1 MKVLKQ
7 LILPFVLAVAVLST
21 LGCGNAATTPLTPQE
36 IAANTVNAYSS
47 VKTVKIA
54 MNMVVGMN
62 LEGGKQPMKIDMKA
76 DATGS
81 IDVAATRMNMLM
93 NVDMNVPVAGQQKT
107 STEMYV
113 VDDYLYMKVSVPGA
127 ADQWLKT
134 KLSAAVWQQQ
144 NQLDQ
149 QIEMLKTAIKVES
162 LGEEVVD
169 GTNCYV
175 LSVTPDMAA
184 LAGFLASEL
193 QQGASADILKDA
205 DLGKLFKSV
214 TVKEWVS
221 KKDYLPLKV
230 DMSMS
235 LEMRPEDVGAT
246 STDFA
251 RMTMDMSV
259 LGTYSD
265 YNKPVTIS
273 LPAAAASAKETPATA
288 P

>member
-1 MKVLKQ
+1 
-7 LILPFVLAVAVLST
+7 
-21 LGCGNAATTPLTPQE
+21 
-36 IAANTVNAYSS
+36 
-47 VKTVKIA
+47 
-54 MNMVVGMN
+54 
-62 LEGGKQPMKIDMKA
+62 
-76 DATGS
+76 
-81 IDVAATRMNMLM
+81 MNMLM

-107 STEMYV
+107 STELYI
-113 VDDYLYMKVSVPGA
+113 VDNYLYMRVSVPGA

-134 KLSAAVWQQQ
+134 ALSTAMWQQQ

-193 QQGASADILKDA
+193 QQGASADILKNV
-205 DLGKLFKSV
+205 DLGKMFKSA

-235 LEMRPEDVGAT
+235 LEMSPEDVGAT
-246 STDFA
+246 SSDFTKLTLD
-251 RMTMDMSV
+251 MTV
-259 LGTYSD
+259 LGTYAD
-265 YNKPVTIS
+265 YNQPVTIT
-273 LPAAAASAKETPATA
+273 LPAGAASAKETSATA